1 MASTKS
7 DLIII
12 PIGGLEQIG
21 GNCTMI
27 GCRNEWIMIDLGI
40 AFYDKLGVEVLTPD
54 ITFPLSVRAN
64 IKGLFITHAHEDHMG
79 AIQYL
84 WPQLRIPVYLTEF
97 PAAVLGQKLKECAW
111 HNEIEIK
118 VVNPKEP
125 VKVGGFEVEYITM
138 AHSILGSCGIYV
150 KSKGGNIFHTGDW
163 KIDDQPLLGE
173 EIDKQRLIEIG
184 AEGVDCLLCDST
196 NVLVEDPAGSEADV
210 REALLRIMSLHK
222 KKRITVT
229 CFASNIAR
237 METIFFVAKKLKRK
251 VAVIGRSMKRMIS
264 AVAETSY
271 FSSKFKESV
280 SSVLSEDE
288 AESMP
293 HEKVLL
299 LCTGSQGETRSALYK
314 LARGE
319 NKKVKLGQ
327 KDVVLFSSKVI
338 PGNELDIRDMQNLL
352 VSNGVTVVTT
362 ETESDIHVSGHPDR
376 EALAQ
381 LYKWIT
387 PKTLIPIHGDKRLL
401 YEHAEFAQAHG
412 ITEVNLAD
420 SGDRISLS
428 NGKLTTVS
436 KKPVV
441 LCAID
446 GNDLIPLDSQIIRDR
461 AMMSCNGLV
470 SVSFAVSGTE
480 LAGDPDVTVN
490 GIYIDEENNVKL
502 RKIMAQLVDTEL
514 TKNRGNKQAI
524 LRECQSSIKRLFSRH
539 FDKKPVVNVHM
550 HEIYDN

>member
-1 MASTKS
+1 MASVKN
-7 DLIII
+7 DLIIV

-27 GCRNEWIMIDLGI
+27 GYKNEWIMIDLGI

-54 ITFPLSVRAN
+54 VTFPLSVREN

-84 WPQLRIPVYLTEF
+84 WPQLRVPVYLTEF

-111 HNEIEIK
+111 HDEIEIK

-125 VKVGGFEVEYITM
+125 IKVGGFVVEYITM

-150 KSKGGNIFHTGDW
+150 KSNGGSIFHTGDW
-163 KIDDQPLLGE
+163 KIDEDPLLGE

-184 AEGVDCLLCDST
+184 NEGVDCLLCDST
-196 NVLVEDPAGSEADV
+196 NVLVDGETGTEAEV
-210 REALLRIMSLHK
+210 REALLRVMSLHK

-237 METIFFVAKKLKRK
+237 METIFVVAKQLKRK
-251 VAVIGRSMKRMIS
+251 VAVIGRSMRRMIS

-271 FSSKFKESV
+271 FSSKFKESI

-288 AESMP
+288 SESMP
-293 HEKVLL
+293 PDKVLL
-299 LCTGSQGETRSALYK
+299 LCTGSQGEARSALYK

-319 NKKVKLGQ
+319 NNRVGLGKQ
-327 KDVVLFSSKVI
+327 DVVLFSSKVI
-338 PGNELDIRDMQNLL
+338 PGNELDIREMQNLL

-362 ETESDIHVSGHPDR
+362 ETESDIHVSGHPNR
-376 EALAQ
+376 QALAQ

-387 PKTLIPIHGDKRLL
+387 PRTLIPIHGDKRLL
-401 YEHAEFAQAHG
+401 HEHAEFAKTQG
-412 ITEVNLAD
+412 ITEVMLAD

-428 NGKLTTVS
+428 DGKLTTIS

-446 GNDLIPLDSQIIRDR
+446 GNDLIPLDSQVIRER
-461 AMMSCNGLV
+461 AIMSYNGLV
-470 SVSFAVSGTE
+470 SVSFVVAGTE
-480 LAGDPDVTVN
+480 LSGEPEVIVN
-490 GIYIDEENNVKL
+490 GIYIDEENNIKL
-502 RKIMAQLVDTEL
+502 RKIVAQIIDTEL
-514 TKNRGNKQAI
+514 TKSRGNKHAI
-524 LRECQSSIKRLFSRH
+524 LRGCQTSIKRLFSRH
-539 FDKKPVVNVHM
+539 FDKKPVVNVLI
-550 HEIYDN
+550 HEG